1 MKKFFT
7 LTLIALSAA
16 SLSGQNFGAA
26 SAIQTLPKSRV
37 LDYDE
42 VLAVVEDTTITRS
55 DLMRAVAPFVEKLR
69 KTSRTEDEFKRQV
82 EKLWRE
88 ILQDKIDRVILVKE
102 FHDRGMMIPESAL
115 ESIFDD
121 DLKKRFNGDRSEFL
135 KYLQSQNMTIKQ
147 YRKEQEENVIV
158 THMQNQQRL
167 TASEISPQ
175 RIIEYYNA
183 HKQQWYTP
191 EMVKISQITIKG
203 ATPDEAQE
211 LAKRVH
217 GEILAGMAFED
228 AAKKYSQDETSSKG
242 GDWGWYKKGELN
254 PILDKKIFEM
264 PKGEISEPVLIS
276 NYAYILRVDDK
287 KSEGIQPLDDVREK
301 IEWTLAEENAKI
313 EYEKWIRRLREKAY
327 IKTF

>member
-7 LTLIALSAA
+7 FTFIALLA
-16 SLSGQNFGAA
+16 SSLWGQNFGAA
-26 SAIQTLPKSRV
+26 TTIQTLPKSRV

-55 DLMRAVAPFVEKLR
+55 DLMKAVIPFAEKLR
-69 KTSRTEDEFKRQV
+69 RTARTEEEYKSQMN
-82 EKLWRE
+82 KIWRE

-102 FHDRGMMIPESAL
+102 FHDKGMVIPESAL

-175 RIIEYYNA
+175 KIIEYYNA
-183 HKQQWYTP
+183 NKQQWYEP

-203 ATPDEAQE
+203 TTPDEAKE
-211 LAKRVH
+211 LANKVH
-217 GEILAGMAFED
+217 GEILAGMKFED

-254 PILDKKIFEM
+254 PVLDKKIFEM

-301 IEWTLAEENAKI
+301 IEWTLASENAKI
-313 EYEKWIRRLREKAY
+313 EYEKWIKRLREKAY